1 MCLVLSSVLLCLV
14 LSGCASA
21 AGSGD
26 RGRNLDPI
34 TSEQFGE
41 AKPEGLSA
49 LQIIERFRPRWL
61 QSMGAINAASLS
73 VVVVDGYWHPVVQIL
88 EIVVDRAPE
97 ITLRYHASTA
107 LEPIDISAL
116 LASRYPGRLDTR
128 RLTSINLPALSSS
141 SRGGL
146 NRTLQSARAPH
157 RRKPPVSVRVLQR
170 GRDGNS

>member
-34 TSEQFGE
+34 TSEQLGE

-88 EIVVDRAPE
+88 EIVDDRAPE
-97 ITLRYHASTA
+97 ITLRT
-107 LEPIDISAL
+107 
-116 LASRYPGRLDTR
+116 SRTVLQGDVKLRRGGAVAGPVVCHRTECPRLRHDGLTPAPAGCR
-128 RLTSINLPALSSS
+128 RRVSSS
-141 SRGGL
+141 YACTAER
-146 NRTLQSARAPH
+146 
-157 RRKPPVSVRVLQR
+157 
-170 GRDGNS
+170 